1 MSGEDSDR
9 SSRHQL
15 VVLTLKSASHLPA
28 PAPSY
33 DLVVRAELSGVTL
46 LADPVTVTPSSSSS
60 TTAQDLEEQQ
70 LVWEVSQSQL
80 REFRSRKIL
89 LRVELW
95 IQAESLGHF
104 VVDLRTAGAD
114 RKKRDAGYLGYHGG
128 YLGGEAT
135 ININTPHFWT
145 VCLMSIIDGA

>member
-28 PAPSY
+28 HAPSY

-46 LADPVTVTPSSSSS
+46 LADPVTVTTSSFSS

-80 REFRSRKIL
+80 RQFRSRKIL

-95 IQAESLGHF
+95 INIEQAYGSKQGGFPF
-104 VVDLRTAGAD
+104 VFEWTM
-114 RKKRDAGYLGYHGG
+114 HMFSMP
-128 YLGGEAT
+128 T
-135 ININTPHFWT
+135 I
-145 VCLMSIIDGA
+145 AA